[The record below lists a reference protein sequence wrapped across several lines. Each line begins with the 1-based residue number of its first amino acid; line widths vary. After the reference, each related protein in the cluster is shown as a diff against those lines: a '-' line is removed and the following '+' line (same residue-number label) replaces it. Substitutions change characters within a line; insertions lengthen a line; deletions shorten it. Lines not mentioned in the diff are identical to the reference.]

1 MYGRWQDLR
10 IALDYDIEQER
21 QFDYRGLSMSEV
33 VEHIA
38 KFISGIWQSHPFRE
52 GNTRTTALFA
62 IKYLK
67 SIGFECNNDMF
78 EQYSWYFRNAL
89 VRANYKNVAKGI
101 NQDYSFLN
109 KFFRNLLMGENNELK
124 NRYMLVNP
132 PEDWEQFTTTEQV
145 PLNSPTS
152 TPQVPHKLNTSNPNI
167 QKLILVVDEKEL
179 SVKEIMEGL
188 GLKDRKNVL
197 NLYLNPAIHEGYIRL
212 LYPQSPRH
220 PRQKYLLTIKGLALF
235 NELKAK

>member
-1 MYGRWQDLR
+1 M
-10 IALDYDIEQER
+10 ALDYDIEQEKL
-21 QFDYRGLSMSEV
+21 FDYRGLSMSEV

-78 EQYSWYFRNAL
+78 EQHSWYFRNAL

-132 PEDWEQFTTTEQV
+132 PEEWEQPTTTEQV
-145 PLNSPTS
+145 PHKYPTS
-152 TPQVPHKLNTSNPNI
+152 TPQVQDKLKTDNPNI
-167 QKLILVVDEKEL
+167 QKLILVVGEKEL
-179 SVKEIMEGL
+179 SVKKIMEGL
-188 GLKDRKNVL
+188 GFKDRKNVL
-197 NLYLNPAIHEGYIRL
+197 NLYLNPATHEGYIRQ
-212 LYPQSPRH
+212 LYPLSPRH
-220 PRQKYLLTIKGLALF
+220 PRQKYLLTVKGLALF
-235 NELKAK
+235 NELKTK